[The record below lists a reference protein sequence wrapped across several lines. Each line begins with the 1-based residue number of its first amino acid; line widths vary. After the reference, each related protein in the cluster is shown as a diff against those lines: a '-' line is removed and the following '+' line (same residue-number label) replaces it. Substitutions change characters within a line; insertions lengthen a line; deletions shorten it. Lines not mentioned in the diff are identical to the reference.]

1 MPPNETLI
9 SDRPVR
15 FLAIDSFGTQA
26 QPYFL
31 TYLADMGATLRSCL
45 PRSGTFPTH
54 RPFYWVPPNMEA
66 RKWASSGVLILRRS
80 ARAL

>member
-9 SDRPVR
+9 SDRPVG

-45 PRSGTFPTH
+45 PRSGTFPRTV
-54 RPFYWVPPNMEA
+54 RFTGSAEFGG